1 MIRFYPNHNF
11 SNRDLHCFIISGNIS
26 SPANYRP
33 YNLSLAL
40 KKNGIDVLIIC
51 ESKRENLK
59 IISFLRDSEI
69 NVETYPEGKIVF
81 SIIKTRL
88 ILFKLRPTFI
98 YQTNPTLRAFL
109 SLFLIN
115 TNLIGEWDEPNL
127 LKFKGFRR
135 LLELLLH
142 LWFLNKSKIKISC
155 TKYYSRFIPNSVY
168 IPHGQYLDTKYT
180 EYISEEKNDKYFA
193 YLGKFYPLWDHDL
206 LFENLLQAKID
217 GFTPKIKFIGDGPD
231 YKYWQK
237 FKKTHQLDNIEFMGF
252 VSQVELIKI
261 LKNAHALLFPMRD
274 TPINKSRC
282 SSKIFAYIASNRP
295 IIAHKVGEIKSI
307 LDEKAYLYPPGTN
320 LIKVLNDL
328 PEMLPGICYDH
339 KKYSYETIAKKYIN
353 LKDKLL

>member
-1 MIRFYPNHNF
+1 MRRFFTDNNF
-11 SNRDLHCFIISGNIS
+11 PHRDLHCFIISGNIS

-33 YNLSLAL
+33 FNLSQAL
-40 KKNGIDVLIIC
+40 KRNGLDVLIIC
-51 ESKRENLK
+51 ESKKENLR

-69 NVETYPEGKIVF
+69 NVETYPESNIAF

-88 ILFKLRPTFI
+88 ILGKLRPTFI

-127 LKFKGFRR
+127 LKYKGYRR
-135 LLELLLH
+135 FLESMLH

-155 TKYYSRFIPNSVY
+155 TEYYTRFIPDSIY
-168 IPHGQYLDTKYT
+168 IPHGQYLYNQSK

-206 LFENLLQAKID
+206 LFKDLLKAKID

-231 YKYWQK
+231 YKYWLK
-237 FKKTHQLDNIEFMGF
+237 FKNKHQLDNIEFMGF
-252 VSQVELIKI
+252 ISQIELIKI

-295 IIAHKVGEIKSI
+295 VVAHKVGEIKSI
-307 LDEKAYLYPPGTN
+307 LDGKAYLYPPGTN
-320 LIKVLNDL
+320 LIQVLKDL
-328 PEMLPGICYDH
+328 PEILPEIRYDN
-339 KKYSYETIAKKYIN
+339 KKYSYETIAKRYIK
-353 LKDKLL
+353 LIDKLI